1 MNSTLA
7 TRSAWLELREE
18 MHSMREGYTFL
29 DEKCLLLAGATL
41 RELQRFEQI
50 WQQYRA
56 QAERAQRSL
65 DAALGRHGLDGLT
78 HYPLAEPDDDA
89 ALTVRTQSVMGVTLV
104 EASGQQ
110 PPPAPRWPEVRTP
123 EAAACAQAYANWLQS
138 AIQLAA
144 VSGNLERL
152 YAEYRRTARRARALD
167 SVLLPEL
174 ASAVAVIGGELE
186 ELEREDAILMRG
198 RTG

>member
-1 MNSTLA
+1 MSGALA
-7 TRSAWLELREE
+7 TRSALMELRDE

-41 RELQRFEQI
+41 RELQRFEQL
-50 WQQYRA
+50 WQRYRE
-56 QAERAQRSL
+56 QAERALQSL
-65 DAALGRHGLDGLT
+65 DAALGRHGFDTLAR
-78 HYPLAEPDDDA
+78 YPLADAESTA
-89 ALTVRTQSVMGVTLV
+89 ALMIDTQSVMGVTLID
-104 EASGQQ
+104 ASGNAQA
-110 PPPAPRWPEVRTP
+110 PDPRWPEARSP
-123 EAAACAQAYANWLQS
+123 EAAACGEAHARWLQT

-167 SVLLPEL
+167 SVLLPEIAGDVAGI
-174 ASAVAVIGGELE
+174 ASELE

-198 RTG
+198 RSG